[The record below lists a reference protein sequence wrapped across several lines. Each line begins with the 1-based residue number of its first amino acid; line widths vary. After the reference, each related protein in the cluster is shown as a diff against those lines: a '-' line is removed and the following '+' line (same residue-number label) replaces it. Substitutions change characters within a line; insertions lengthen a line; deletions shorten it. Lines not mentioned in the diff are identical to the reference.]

1 MKAGSRTAVAAQ
13 PERSTD
19 RRDALLKA
27 AAEVFF
33 EQGYAGTSIDAI
45 IERAGG
51 SKRNIYSAFGN
62 KQGLFSAIVTQSA
75 DKALSTLTIDET
87 QGRDLQRTLTSFGRR
102 LMDIYMSPTLIGI
115 YRIAVTEANRFPD
128 LVKAFYE
135 QGPGRAAS
143 RLAEVLEAAGRRGEV
158 SVNDCSRAAGH
169 FVGMI
174 RDNLHL
180 QVVLGL
186 RPPPSSREVNA
197 AVESAV
203 EIFLN
208 GVRTAPAKR
217 RRP

>member
-1 MKAGSRTAVAAQ
+1 MAVAAAKTGR
-13 PERSTD
+13 PTG
-19 RRDALLKA
+19 RREALLRA

-33 EQGYAGTSIDAI
+33 EQGYAATSIDAI

-51 SKRNIYSAFGN
+51 SKRNIYNEFGN
-62 KQGLFSAIVTQSA
+62 KQGLFSAIVKESA
-75 DKALSTLTIDET
+75 DKVLSTLVVEQIE
-87 QGRDLQRTLTSFGRR
+87 GHDLRATLTAFGQH
-102 LMDIYMSPTLIGI
+102 LMGVYMSPTLIGI

-128 LVKAFYE
+128 LVKSFYE

-143 RLAEVLEAAGRRGEV
+143 RLAEVLEAANRRGEIQTDNCLRV
-158 SVNDCSRAAGH
+158 AGH

-186 RPPPSSREVNA
+186 RAAPSDKEARA
-197 AVESAV
+197 AVGSAV

-208 GVRTAPAKR
+208 GIRPGR
-217 RRP
+217 RK

>member
-1 MKAGSRTAVAAQ
+1 VVAAKTGR
-13 PERSTD
+13 PSG
-19 RRDALLKA
+19 RREALLQA

-33 EQGYAGTSIDAI
+33 EQGFVATSIGAI

-51 SKRNIYSAFGN
+51 SKRNIYSEFGN
-62 KQGLFSAIVTQSA
+62 KEGLFSAIVTNTA
-75 DKALSTLTIDET
+75 DRALSTLAIE
-87 QGRDLQRTLTSFGRR
+87 QIEGRDLQETLTAFGRQ
-102 LMDIYMSPTLIGI
+102 LMAIYMSPTLIGV

-128 LVKAFYE
+128 LVKSFYE

-143 RLAEVLEAAGRRGEV
+143 QLAEVLEGAKARGEIRAD
-158 SVNDCSRAAGH
+158 DCLRVAGH

-186 RPPPSSREVNA
+186 RPPPSEQEVRE
-197 AVESAV
+197 AVASAV

-208 GVRTAPAKR
+208 GVRPR
-217 RRP
+217 RDK

>member
-1 MKAGSRTAVAAQ
+1 VVAAKTGR
-13 PERSTD
+13 PSG
-19 RRDALLKA
+19 RREALLQA

-33 EQGYAGTSIDAI
+33 EQGFVATSIGAI

-51 SKRNIYSAFGN
+51 SKRNIYSEFGN
-62 KQGLFSAIVTQSA
+62 KEGLFSAIVTNTA
-75 DKALSTLTIDET
+75 DRALSTLAIE
-87 QGRDLQRTLTSFGRR
+87 QIEGRDLQETLTAFGRQ
-102 LMDIYMSPTLIGI
+102 LMAIYMSPTLIGV

-128 LVKAFYE
+128 LVKSFYE

-143 RLAEVLEAAGRRGEV
+143 QLAEVLEGAKARGEIRAD
-158 SVNDCSRAAGH
+158 DCLRVAGH

-186 RPPPSSREVNA
+186 RPPPSEQEVRE
-197 AVESAV
+197 AVASAV

-208 GVRTAPAKR
+208 GVQPR
-217 RRP
+217 RDK